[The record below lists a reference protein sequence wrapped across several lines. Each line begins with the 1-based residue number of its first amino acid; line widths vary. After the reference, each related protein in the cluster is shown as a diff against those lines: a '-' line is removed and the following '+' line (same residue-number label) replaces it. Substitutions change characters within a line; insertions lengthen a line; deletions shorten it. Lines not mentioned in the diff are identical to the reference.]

1 MIRYKVEVTEAFTSK
16 LLIITDQI
24 KKDRPNVARK
34 IRKEILLKIK
44 SLQEMP
50 LRNRQSVY
58 FNNENI
64 RDLIHKGFTIVYE
77 IQESKVVFFSIL
89 KHQLEP

>member
-1 MIRYKVEVTEAFTSK
+1 MIKYKVEVTEAFTSK
-16 LLIITDQI
+16 LLIIIDQI
-24 KKDRPNVARK
+24 KQDRPNVARK

-77 IQESKVVFFSIL
+77 IQERKVVVFSIL